1 MKKQNSWGQGLNAL
15 IPPRPTSSNHQ
26 SVKNGLEERIE
37 RKVNKAFSNSPHQ
50 EKVTSSSE
58 VQSSAGSSS
67 VGAEF
72 LSAEDESLSEES
84 KSLSVEDKFTSERE
98 KIFHVEVDKIKPNPN
113 QPRREFPPETIQ
125 ELADSIREYGIIEPL
140 VVTRVEREA
149 PHGTKVEYQLVAGER
164 RLRAAQLL
172 GLPTVPVIIKKPLSE
187 ERKIELALVENIQRE
202 DLSPI
207 ARAKAFA
214 RLMKEFNLTQQGL
227 SLKIGK
233 SREVIANTLRLLQL
247 PLEAQQL
254 LEEGKL
260 NEGHA
265 RAILSF
271 SNPEKRRSFLRE
283 ILAKNLSGR
292 EALLLAQKYLQF
304 TSPKKRISRRKSVSL
319 DPQDIERKEKL
330 ENFFQLPVVIKKKGE
345 RGEISIKFFSQE
357 ELEKILKKIL
367 GD

>member
-1 MKKQNSWGQGLNAL
+1 MNKQNSWGQGLNAL
-15 IPPRPTSSNHQ
+15 IPPQNNHQ
-26 SVKNGLEERIE
+26 LPKSNLEERIKQ
-37 RKVNKAFSNSPHQ
+37 KVNEAFSNSSFQKTPFD
-50 EKVTSSSE
+50 SSLI
-58 VQSSAGSSS
+58 QSQD
-67 VGAEF
+67 EF
-72 LSAEDESLSEES
+72 LSAEN
-84 KSLSVEDKFTSERE
+84 KSVPAEDKFISEKE
-98 KIFHVEVDKIKPNPN
+98 KIFHVELDKIKPNPH
-113 QPRREFPPETIQ
+113 QPRREFSKETIQ

-140 VVTRVEREA
+140 IVSRIEKEI

-164 RLRAAQLL
+164 RLKAAQLL
-172 GLPTVPVIIKKPLSE
+172 GLPTVPVIIKKPLPE
-187 ERKIELALVENIQRE
+187 GRKLELALVENIQRE

-214 RLMKEFNLTQQGL
+214 RLMKEFDLTQQAL

-254 LEEGKL
+254 LEEGRL

-283 ILAKNLSGR
+283 VLAKNLSGR

-304 TSPKKRISRRKSVSL
+304 TPHKKRISPRRNVSL
-319 DPQDIERKEKL
+319 DPQDLEWKEKL
-330 ENFFQLPVVIKKKGE
+330 ENFFQLPVIIKKKGE
-345 RGEISIKFFSQE
+345 RGEIGIKFFSQE

-367 GD
+367 APEK